1 MDDENIIWNRE
12 KKAGKEWIVHTIL
25 VKEDYTNMTFFES
38 LGVAAICIVIV
49 FIVLCVICLFI
60 MLFSSILSA
69 FTKGKKEPKKES
81 GVKSVSKETTGDLT
95 LENVDEKT
103 AAVIMAT
110 VSGASGV
117 PASKLRFKSIKLL
130 KKE

>member
-25 VKEDYTNMTFFES
+25 VKEDYTKMTFFES

-60 MLFSSILSA
+60 MLFSSILSSLIRKA
-69 FTKGKKEPKKES
+69 RKNRKKK
-81 GVKSVSKETTGDLT
+81 
-95 LENVDEKT
+95 
-103 AAVIMAT
+103 AV
-110 VSGASGV
+110 
-117 PASKLRFKSIKLL
+117 
-130 KKE
+130 